1 MQAKL
6 ARQDGVGT
14 ATSHNPN
21 RALLA
26 ICLADLGAMSGFY
39 LLFPVVPLHAAA
51 AAGAGA
57 AGLVTGALMLATVV
71 AELAMP
77 SLAARFGYR
86 QLFCAG
92 LLLLGLPALVLAASA
107 NLLAILAVSA
117 LRGVGLGILLVAG
130 SSLVAAIMPAGRRAE
145 GFGIYG
151 VASGVPAIVALPL
164 GPWLA
169 AHFGTAPVFVC
180 GGLAALCGLAAMIE
194 LPRNTPRPAAAIG
207 ILAGLAMPA
216 LMRPALALVF
226 VAMAAGIV
234 TTFLPLMLL
243 STSGDLIALVLLAH
257 AAMSTLARWLA
268 GRYGGS
274 LGEQNLLVA
283 GMVAAALGIIALVCS
298 EGAVVLTIG
307 MLLVGAGFGM
317 VQNASLSLM
326 FERVPASGYDMV
338 SAIWNLAYD
347 AGLGLGAVAFGVL
360 AAGTGYGMALAVVA
374 AVMVGAVVY
383 VRRG

>member
-1 MQAKL
+1 METTAEACL
-6 ARQDGVGT
+6 PGDGVAT
-14 ATSHNPN
+14 ATSLNPN

-26 ICLADLGAMSGFY
+26 ICLADLGAMTSFY

-92 LLLLGLPALVLAASA
+92 LVLLGLPALVLAASS
-107 NLLAILAVSA
+107 NLLAILAVSL

-145 GFGIYG
+145 GLGIYG

-207 ILAGLAMPA
+207 IIAGLAMPA

-226 VAMAAGIV
+226 SRDGCRHRHDVPAADVPQRIRRADRAGAAGACRSV
-234 TTFLPLMLL
+234 DARPLARRTLWRQPGRAEFADRRHGRRRPRHHRAGL
-243 STSGDLIALVLLAH
+243 CRRRGRADDRH
-257 AAMSTLARWLA
+257 AA
-268 GRYGGS
+268 GRRRIRHGA
-274 LGEQNLLVA
+274 ECQPVA
-283 GMVAAALGIIALVCS
+283 DVRK
-298 EGAVVLTIG
+298 
-307 MLLVGAGFGM
+307 GAGVG
-317 VQNASLSLM
+317 LRHG
-326 FERVPASGYDMV
+326 ERHLEPC
-338 SAIWNLAYD
+338 L
-347 AGLGLGAVAFGVL
+347 
-360 AAGTGYGMALAVVA
+360 
-374 AVMVGAVVY
+374 
-383 VRRG
+383 